1 MQFNGLPFPG
11 REREQAALSRVIT
24 DLGRG
29 RSAIV
34 TIAGRPGFGQRALL
48 GWAARLA
55 VDRGM
60 RVLRAEATASE
71 SGLRYGAVDQ
81 LLTPVDGLGDGTRR
95 ALSGHGPDSRL
106 PGLAELLRTARDR
119 PTLVTVADVG
129 RLDPASLRW
138 FGALIRRLPGTPT
151 AVLASSTGDHHAGW
165 SGIVSA
171 ADPVPVT
178 QLTLS
183 ALTDRDIATAVAMLC
198 GEPGEEPFTAAAAEA
213 TAGNPAV
220 AHEALSRFAGR
231 GLRPLASRVPELRAL
246 ITSVTGEHTTR
257 ALSGLPDTAVAVL
270 RALAV
275 CGELLDLPL
284 LYALAGPR
292 AAREPGLRATLE
304 ATGLTVATGTGTG
317 TATGTATGTGTGT
330 GLRLRNADVRARV
343 LEEMTAA
350 ERADLFARA
359 AELAHRAAVPD
370 EDITRLLLAARPA
383 GEPWAVHTLRRT
395 CAAALRAGRSA
406 EAIACLTRA
415 LEEPMEPGSRARLGL
430 ELAAIEVLAAP
441 EAGDRRLEEIIRTG
455 GDQLARAR
463 TRAADLG
470 LTRGDVEGLRRA
482 VLSAL
487 PAAHDAERAELAAL
501 YWLSEEEREGD
512 SALTLADVPPLPD
525 RPPCP
530 AQAGARAWQLA
541 LRAEDLPLTRELA
554 RRAVTGQEGGGA
566 LILPRLAAAR
576 ALFLTDD
583 VEEAE
588 TRLDV
593 LHTELRRRHARAAS
607 ALVLAVRGELH
618 LRRGRLDMAERDAA
632 AAERCLPHAR
642 WHPDTAPYL
651 SAVQIIVALESGQ
664 SDRARALAAT
674 APPTG
679 ERQATAWAYLLFAQG
694 MVDLLDGRVTDAGER
709 FRSAGRRLLRRG
721 HLNPALMP
729 WRSMA
734 ARACQ
739 RAGDHE
745 EAERLTQEELA
756 LARRW
761 GAPSALGWAQLGAGR
776 VAREA
781 RAERL
786 REAVRTLRG
795 TPSLLAFAGALAEL
809 AGTELDAGDH
819 RAASALL
826 AELATFTTTHRPS
839 SRLAARVRVLTG
851 RLSRSAASGVVPHP
865 AWATLTEAERRTAT
879 LAGHGRGNR
888 EIAELLS
895 VTTRTVELRLSGA
908 YRKLRIRGR
917 AELRT
922 LIRATEGYGTDV
934 A

>member
-1 MQFNGLPFPG
+1 MQFNALPFPG
-11 REREQAALSRVIT
+11 HEREQAALAEVVT
-24 DLGRG
+24 DLGKG
-29 RSAIV
+29 LPAVV
-34 TIAGRPGFGQRALL
+34 TIAGRPGFGQCALL

-55 VDRGM
+55 ADRGL
-60 RVLRAEATASE
+60 RVLRAEATLGE

-81 LLTPVDGLGDGTRR
+81 LLAPLDESGHGIRR
-95 ALSGHGPDSRL
+95 ALAGPGPDGRL

-138 FGALIRRLPGTPT
+138 CGALIRRLPGIPL
-151 AVLASSTGDHHAGW
+151 AVLASSTGGPHPGW
-165 SGIVSA
+165 SHITSA
-171 ADPVPVT
+171 LGPVPVT

-183 ALTDRDIATAVAMLC
+183 ALTDRDIATVVALIC
-198 GEPGEEPFTAAAAEA
+198 GEPGEETFIAAAAEA
-213 TAGNPAV
+213 TAGDSAV
-220 AHEALSRFAGR
+220 VHEALRRFAER
-231 GLRPLASRVPELRAL
+231 GHRPLAARVPELRAL
-246 ITSVTGEHTTR
+246 IASVTGEHTTR
-257 ALSGLPDTAVAVL
+257 VLSGLPESAVAVL

-284 LYALAGPR
+284 LYTLAGPR

-304 ATGLTVATGTGTG
+304 ATGLTVAS
-317 TATGTATGTGTGT
+317 GT

-343 LEEMTAA
+343 LEEMSAA
-350 ERADLFARA
+350 ERADLFTRA

-370 EDITRLLLAARPA
+370 EDITRLLLSARPA

-430 ELAAIEVLAAP
+430 ELAAIEVLTAP
-441 EAGDRRLEEIIRTG
+441 EAANRRLEEIIRTE
-455 GDQLARAR
+455 GDHFARAR

-470 LTRGDVEGLRRA
+470 LTRGGAEGLRRA

-487 PAAHDAERAELAAL
+487 PAARDAERDELTAL
-501 YWLSEEEREGD
+501 FWLSEEVREDDTG
-512 SALTLADVPPLPD
+512 LTLADVPPMPD

-530 AQAGARAWQLA
+530 AQAGARAWQLGR
-541 LRAEDLPLTRELA
+541 RAENLPLTRELA
-554 RRAVTGQEGGGA
+554 RHALTGQEGDGA

-607 ALVLAVRGELH
+607 ALALAIRGELH
-618 LRRGRLDMAERDAA
+618 LRRGLLDMAERDVA
-632 AAERCLPHAR
+632 AAERALPHAR
-642 WHPDTAPYL
+642 WHPDTVPYL
-651 SAVQIIVALESGQ
+651 SAVQIVVSLESGR

-679 ERQATAWAYLLFAQG
+679 ERQGTAWAYLLFAQG
-694 MVDLLDGRVTDAGER
+694 MVDLSDGRVSDARER
-709 FRSAGRRLLRRG
+709 FLSAGRRLLRRG

-734 ARACQ
+734 AQACHA
-739 RAGDHE
+739 AGDYE
-745 EAERLTQEELA
+745 EAGRLTREELA

-776 VAREA
+776 VAREQ
-781 RAERL
+781 RADRL
-786 REAVRTLRG
+786 RDAVRTLRG
-795 TPSLLAFAGALAEL
+795 TPALLAFAGALTEL
-809 AGTELDAGDH
+809 ARAELDAGD
-819 RAASALL
+819 RCAASALVT
-826 AELATFTTTHRPS
+826 ELATLTTIHRPS
-839 SRLAARVRVLTG
+839 SRLAERVRTLTG
-851 RLSRSAASGVVPHP
+851 KVGRPAASGAVPHP

-895 VTTRTVELRLSGA
+895 VTIRTVELRLTGA

>member
-11 REREQAALSRVIT
+11 REREQAALARVVT

-29 RSAIV
+29 RPAVV
-34 TIAGRPGFGQRALL
+34 TIAGRPGSGQRALL
-48 GWAARLA
+48 GWVARLA
-55 VDRGM
+55 ADRGL
-60 RVLRAEATASE
+60 RVLRAEATPSE
-71 SGLRYGAVDQ
+71 HALRYGAVDQ
-81 LLTPVDGLGDGTRR
+81 LLTPVDGLGDGTRQV
-95 ALSGHGPDSRL
+95 LVGHGPDTRL
-106 PGLAELLRTARDR
+106 PGLAELLRSARDQ

-129 RLDPASLRW
+129 LLDPASLRW
-138 FGALIRRLPGTPT
+138 FGALIRRLPGTPA
-151 AVLASSTGDHHAGW
+151 AVVAGSTGGHHPGW
-165 SGIVSA
+165 SGITSA
-171 ADPVPVT
+171 PGPVPVT

-183 ALTDRDIATAVAMLC
+183 ALTDRDIATAVALIC
-198 GEPGEEPFTAAAAEA
+198 GEPGEEPFTSAAAEA
-213 TAGNPAV
+213 TAGSPAV
-220 AHEALSRFAGR
+220 AHEALNRFAAR
-231 GLRPLASRVPELRAL
+231 GHRPLAARVPELRAL
-246 ITSVTGEHTTR
+246 ITAVTGEHTTR

-284 LYALAGPR
+284 LYTLAGPG

-304 ATGLTVATGTGTG
+304 ATGLTVAS
-317 TATGTATGTGTGT
+317 GT
-330 GLRLRNADVRARV
+330 GLRLRNADVRTRV

-370 EDITRLLLAARPA
+370 EEITRLLLAARPA

-415 LEEPMEPGSRARLGL
+415 LDEPMEPGSRARLGL

-441 EAGDRRLEEIIRTG
+441 EAGDRRLEEIIRTE
-455 GDQLARAR
+455 GDQLSRAR

-470 LTRGDVEGLRRA
+470 LTRGGVEGLRRA

-487 PAAHDAERAELAAL
+487 PTAHDVERAELAAL
-501 YWLSEEEREGD
+501 YWLSDEGRED
-512 SALTLADVPPLPD
+512 DTALTLADVPPLPE

-541 LRAEDLPLTRELA
+541 LRAENLALTRELA
-554 RRAVTGQEGGGA
+554 RRAATGQEGGGA

-583 VEEAE
+583 VEEAG

-593 LHTELRRRHARAAS
+593 LHTELRRQHARAAS

-651 SAVQIIVALESGQ
+651 SSVQITVALESGQ
-664 SDRARALAAT
+664 TDRARALAAT

-679 ERQATAWAYLLFAQG
+679 EREGAAWAYLLFAQG
-694 MVDLLDGRVTDAGER
+694 TVDLLDGRIADARER
-709 FRSAGRRLLRRG
+709 FRGAGRRLLRRG
-721 HLNPALMP
+721 HINPALMP

-734 ARACQ
+734 ARACHA
-739 RAGDHE
+739 AGDHE
-745 EAERLTQEELA
+745 EAERLTREEVA

-776 VAREA
+776 VAREG

-786 REAVRTLRG
+786 REAAGTLRG
-795 TPSLLAFAGALAEL
+795 TSSLLALAGALTEL
-809 AGTELDAGDH
+809 VRTELDAGD
-819 RAASALL
+819 RCAASALL
-826 AELATFTTTHRPS
+826 AELATLTTTHRPS
-839 SRLAARVRVLTG
+839 SRLAERVRVLTG
-851 RLSRSAASGVVPHP
+851 RLGRSAVSGAVPHP

>member
-11 REREQAALSRVIT
+11 REREQAALARVVT
-24 DLGRG
+24 DLVEGRP
-29 RSAIV
+29 AVV

-55 VDRGM
+55 AGRGL
-60 RVLRAEATASE
+60 RVLRAEATVGE
-71 SGLRYGAVDQ
+71 SVLRYGAVDQ
-81 LLTPVDGLGDGTRR
+81 VLTPVDGLGDGARR
-95 ALSGHGPDSRL
+95 ALVGQGPDSRL
-106 PGLAELLRTARDR
+106 PGLAELLRAARDR

-129 RLDPASLRW
+129 RLDPVSLRW
-138 FGALIRRLPGTPT
+138 FGALIRRLSGTPI
-151 AVLASSTGDHHAGW
+151 AVLAGSTGGHHPGW
-165 SGIVSA
+165 CGITSA
-171 ADPVPVT
+171 PGPVPAT

-183 ALTDRDIATAVAMLC
+183 ALTGRDLATAVALIC

-213 TAGNPAV
+213 TAGNPEV
-220 AHEALSRFAGR
+220 AHEALRRFAGR
-231 GLRPLASRVPELRAL
+231 GHRPLAARVPELRSLAA
-246 ITSVTGEHTTR
+246 SVTGEHTAR
-257 ALSGLPDTAVAVL
+257 VLSGLPDTAVAVL

-284 LYALAGPR
+284 LYTLAGPR

-304 ATGLTVATGTGTG
+304 ATGLTVTSG
-317 TATGTATGTGTGT
+317 TA
-330 GLRLRNADVRARV
+330 LRLRNADVRARV

-415 LEEPMEPGSRARLGL
+415 LEEPMEPGPRARLGL

-441 EAGDRRLEEIIRTG
+441 EAGDRRLEEIIRTE
-455 GDQLARAR
+455 GDQLARTR

-470 LTRGDVEGLRRA
+470 LTRGGVEGLRRA
-482 VLSAL
+482 MLSAL
-487 PAAHDAERAELAAL
+487 PAAGETERAELTAL
-501 YWLSEEEREGD
+501 FWLSEEERED
-512 SALTLADVPPLPD
+512 DTALTLADVPPLPD

-541 LRAEDLPLTRELA
+541 LRAENLPLTRELA

-566 LILPRLAAAR
+566 LTLPRLAAAR

-593 LHTELRRRHARAAS
+593 LHTELRRRHARAAA

-618 LRRGRLDMAERDAA
+618 LRRGRLDRAERDAV
-632 AAERCLPHAR
+632 AAERSLPHAR

-651 SAVQIIVALESGQ
+651 SAVQITVALESGQ
-664 SDRARALAAT
+664 ADRARALAAT

-679 ERQATAWAYLLFAQG
+679 ERQGTAWAYLLFAQG
-694 MVDLLDGRVTDAGER
+694 MVGLLDGRVTEARER

-734 ARACQ
+734 ARACHA
-739 RAGDHE
+739 AGDHE
-745 EAERLTQEELA
+745 EAERLTGEEIA

-776 VAREA
+776 VARER
-781 RAERL
+781 RADRL
-786 REAVRTLRG
+786 RDAVRTLRG
-795 TPSLLAFAGALAEL
+795 TPSLLAFAGALTEL
-809 AGTELDAGDH
+809 ARTELDAGDH
-819 RAASALL
+819 RAASALV

-839 SRLAARVRVLTG
+839 SRLAERVRTLTE
-851 RLSRSAASGVVPHP
+851 RLGRSAASGTVPHP

-922 LIRATEGYGTDV
+922 LIRAAEGYGTDV